1 MPSMLR
7 CSIRNAQMDLRL
19 MTYFSSAASGAPPPA
34 PAGRLRRL
42 GPADSRH
49 LQAHLLRLHPDDL
62 RHRFMGGMPR
72 SLVHRYVRA
81 IDWQRAIIVG
91 CFFGRS
97 LRGVCELYPI
107 GGSRAEVAVSVER
120 RFQGRGIGEAL
131 VGRILILARNRC
143 YSVLEFR
150 CMAGNQRMR
159 GLVGKFDSMTL
170 IDSLEAEATVR
181 ALPPTPATYGI
192 EMVEQADA
200 FGNSLIRFWLDNAG
214 RTWPGRCWTTPDL
227 FRARAEAGG

>member
-1 MPSMLR
+1 MVR

-19 MTYFSSAASGAPPPA
+19 MTYFSPAMSGAPVPA
-34 PAGRLRRL
+34 VAGQLRRL

-49 LQAHLLRLHPDDL
+49 LEAHLLRLHPDDL

-72 SLVHRYVRA
+72 SLVHRYVQG

-97 LRGVCELYPI
+97 LRGVCELYPMS
-107 GGSRAEVAVSVER
+107 GSRAEVAVSVER
-120 RFQGRGIGEAL
+120 RFQGRGLGEAL
-131 VGRILILARNRC
+131 IGRILILARNRRLTA
-143 YSVLEFR
+143 LEFR
-150 CMAGNQRMR
+150 CIAGNQRMR
-159 GLVGKFDSMTL
+159 GLVSKFDSETI
-170 IDSLEAEATVR
+170 IDSMEAEATVR

-200 FGNSLIRFWLDNAG
+200 FGNKLIRFWLDSAG
-214 RTWPGRCWTTPDL
+214 RTWPGRCWSTPDL
-227 FRARAEAGG
+227 FRERSAAGG